1 MQSFRINARPG
12 SPTPRRAGAILAAL
26 AMCGL
31 PSNVRAEG
39 LAKADSELRPI
50 AWCAAEAASGHI
62 SIGRVKATHP
72 VQNFEAKLGAEYA
85 PLGYA
90 TAGVWSLT
98 DLSRAYRD
106 SRSAFWN
113 EVDPVVTAGRRQA
126 LAEGYALDASVGAQ
140 WNEMVG
146 YRGDA
151 RRSYD
156 EWQMATSLTTPLVT
170 PWFAMRNFYWPV
182 AKASFRVGVT
192 RSFRLTENLSLAPNV
207 WLDGGSERWNRQRF
221 GYRCPERIGQGVNSL
236 SARLFAVYRLHAHAE
251 LYGGATG
258 YCVTDPD
265 VRAELKDNP
274 SDEARHLHVVFTCG
288 VKLAF

>member
-1 MQSFRINARPG
+1 MKHSELLFAV
-12 SPTPRRAGAILAAL
+12 AA
-26 AMCGL
+26 AFAFA
-31 PSNVRAEG
+31 PSAFAEEG
-39 LAKADSELRPI
+39 DGELRPI
-50 AWCAAEAASGHI
+50 AWCAAEVASGHI

-98 DLSRAYRD
+98 DLSGAYND

-113 EVDPVVTAGRRQA
+113 EVDPVVTVGRRQP
-126 LAEGYALDASVGAQ
+126 LAEGYAIDASVGAQ

-156 EWQMATSLTTPLVT
+156 EWQTAVSAETPFVT
-170 PWFAMRNFYWPV
+170 PWFSMRNFYWPV
-182 AKASFRVGVT
+182 AKASFRVGMT
-192 RSFRLTENLSLAPNV
+192 RGFRLTESLSLVPNV
-207 WLDGGSERWNRQRF
+207 WLDGGSARWNRQRF
-221 GYRCPERIGQGVNSL
+221 GYRRAERIGSGVNSV
-236 SARLFAVYRLHAHAE
+236 SARLFAVYRFHANAE

-265 VRAELKDNP
+265 VRAELEANP
-274 SDEARHLHVVFTCG
+274 SEEARHLYAVVTCG
-288 VKLAF
+288 IRLSF

>member
-1 MQSFRINARPG
+1 MQSFRINARPA
-12 SPTPRRAGAILAAL
+12 PTPRRRGGARLVALAAFGL
-26 AMCGL
+26 AA
-31 PSNVRAEG
+31 SARAE
-39 LAKADSELRPI
+39 APTKADSELRPI

-106 SRSAFWN
+106 SRSPFWN
-113 EVDPVVTAGRRQA
+113 EVDPVVTFGRRQA
-126 LAEGYALDASVGAQ
+126 LADGYALDASAGAQ

-146 YRGDA
+146 YMGDA

-156 EWQMATSLTTPLVT
+156 EWQVATALTTPLAT

-207 WLDGGSERWNRQRF
+207 WLDGGSARWNRQRF

-236 SARLFAVYRLHAHAE
+236 SARLFAVYRLHANAE

-274 SDEARHLHVVFTCG
+274 SDEARHLYVVVTCG

>member
-1 MQSFRINARPG
+1 MRLPPLFV
-12 SPTPRRAGAILAAL
+12 AL
-26 AMCGL
+26 VAFAVA
-31 PSNVRAEG
+31 PSAFAAEG
-39 LAKADSELRPI
+39 EIRPI
-50 AWCAAEAASGHI
+50 AWCAAEVASGHI

-90 TAGVWSLT
+90 TAVVWSLT
-98 DLSRAYRD
+98 DLSGAYND

-113 EVDPVVTAGRRQA
+113 EVDPVVTVGRRQP
-126 LAEGYALDASVGAQ
+126 LAEGYAIDASVGAQ

-151 RRSYD
+151 RHSYD
-156 EWQMATSLTTPLVT
+156 EWQTAVSAETPFVT
-170 PWFAMRNFYWPV
+170 PWFSMRNFYWPV

-192 RSFRLTENLSLAPNV
+192 RGFRLTEDLSLVPNV
-207 WLDGGSERWNRQRF
+207 WLDGGGERWNRQRF
-221 GYRCPERIGQGVNSL
+221 GYRQADRIGRGVNSV
-236 SARLFAVYRLHAHAE
+236 SARLFAVYRFHENAE

-265 VRAELKDNP
+265 VRAELEDNP
-274 SDEARHLHVVFTCG
+274 SDEARHLYAVVTCG
-288 VKLAF
+288 VRLSF